1 MDSVIKF
8 LRNWTLPCTM
18 VFGATCYLIW
28 HFLLPVSTQWRA
40 NAADIVAVVQPILI
54 FTMLFISFC
63 KIDIRD
69 LRWKRWHFYGLA
81 FQIFVFMLT
90 GGLVYLYPDGA
101 YRISLESAMICF
113 ICPTAT
119 AAAVLT
125 QKLGG
130 NGATLVSYTMFINLV
145 TTVAVS
151 AIVPI
156 LNPESGIT
164 FWVAFFKIMAK
175 VFPMLICPFF
185 LAVLVR
191 YTMPNF
197 HNRVISTR
205 NLAFYIWAVSLSIA
219 IAVTVRYAVSAE
231 NLTVATVIG
240 IGLASLIA
248 CIAQFAFGKLFGRKY
263 DDEISGGQ
271 ALGQKNTVF
280 AIWVEYTFFSPIT
293 SIAGGFYSIW
303 HNVFNSWQLYRKNK
317 ENEKN
322 GK

>member
-8 LRNWTLPCTM
+8 LRNWTLPCAM

-81 FQIFVFMLT
+81 FQILIFVLT
-90 GGLVYLYPDGA
+90 GFLVYLFPDSV
-101 YRISLESAMICF
+101 YRIRWESAMICF

-191 YTMPNF
+191 YTMPKF

-219 IAVTVRYAVSAE
+219 IAVTVRYAVLAE

-240 IGLASLIA
+240 IKN
-248 CIAQFAFGKLFGRKY
+248 FGY
-263 DDEISGGQ
+263 
-271 ALGQKNTVF
+271 
-280 AIWVEYTFFSPIT
+280 FSIT
-293 SIAGGFYSIW
+293 S
-303 HNVFNSWQLYRKNK
+303 
-317 ENEKN
+317 
-322 GK
+322 